1 LTGDAIRF
9 LVANATGNDTLGVVV
24 GFAVGKTLE
33 AVVAVVLLRR
43 SIGAVISFG
52 RLRDVLAF
60 VTLAAFGST
69 TISATIGVTSLCLG
83 EVQPWSSFASLW
95 WVWWLGDSSG
105 ALLVTPLLLTWSE
118 QILWERGRRA
128 RHSQPEP
135 SRARELSPLRWRG
148 RRAAEAVLLVGMMSV
163 LALAVFGGSLDASP

>member
-1 LTGDAIRF
+1 LTLSLAFLAGLLAIATVYFASAKLGLQMALVAEQVSPVWPPTGIALAALLLLGRRYWPGIAIGAF
-9 LVANATGNDTLGVVV
+9 LANATANEPPGV
-24 GFAVGKTLE
+24 AVGIAAGNTLE

-83 EVQPWSSFASLW
+83 EVQPWSSFA
-95 WVWWLGDSSG
+95 
-105 ALLVTPLLLTWSE
+105 
-118 QILWERGRRA
+118 
-128 RHSQPEP
+128 
-135 SRARELSPLRWRG
+135 
-148 RRAAEAVLLVGMMSV
+148 
-163 LALAVFGGSLDASP
+163 